1 MHTVVACLS
10 TFVSTW
16 IRTDSQSSLV
26 GRTCSCLALGPWGNQ
41 IHECGNL
48 KKHAY
53 LHPLIFGSFYYLRL
67 GLIVLPAFNYELVGS
82 VSAFAHLWP
91 WNR

>member
-1 MHTVVACLS
+1 MLQLQVFYLNIAYVY
-10 TFVSTW
+10 
-16 IRTDSQSSLV
+16 
-26 GRTCSCLALGPWGNQ
+26 N
-41 IHECGNL
+41 

-53 LHPLIFGSFYYLRL
+53 LHLLIFGSFYYLRL
-67 GLIVLPAFNYELVGS
+67 RLIVLPAFNYELVGS